1 MKSVLSEKVAENNLV
16 AIEGLNFD
24 APKTKEFKQVLAN
37 LSSTLTLSEVTTETF
52 GKLRADNV
60 SVLDVVSN
68 TKVLATQTA
77 LTQIEEVLA

>member
-37 LSSTLTLSEVTTETF
+37 LSIDSKVLVVLEKVTTLPLYQHVTYQTF
-52 GKLRADNV
+52 L
-60 SVLDVVSN
+60 
-68 TKVLATQTA
+68 
-77 LTQIEEVLA
+77 

>member
-37 LSSTLTLSEVTTETF
+37 LSIDSKVLVVLEKVTTLLLYQHVTYQTF
-52 GKLRADNV
+52 L
-60 SVLDVVSN
+60 
-68 TKVLATQTA
+68 
-77 LTQIEEVLA
+77 